1 MMVSSYRMLLATTAG
16 VSELD
21 IMEPRKALENKASHA
36 YISVGINYTEGLD
49 LHKANQPVKGFLPV
63 CGVPIAVG

>member
-1 MMVSSYRMLLATTAG
+1 MMVSSCRILLTTTAV

-49 LHKANQPVKGFLPV
+49 LHEVNQSVKGFLPV
-63 CGVPIAVG
+63 CGVPIVMG